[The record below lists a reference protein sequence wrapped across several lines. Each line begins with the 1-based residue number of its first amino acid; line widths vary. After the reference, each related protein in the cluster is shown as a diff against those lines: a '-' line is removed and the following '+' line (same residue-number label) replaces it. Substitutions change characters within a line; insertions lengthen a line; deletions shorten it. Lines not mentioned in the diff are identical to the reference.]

1 MGHQNREAMAHVGVH
16 VELTVRPVT
25 DAEQWKLLI
34 ALDCV
39 GLVQQNW
46 NLARPSKGRPSFS
59 DRSLDEMT

>member
-1 MGHQNREAMAHVGVH
+1 MAAVGVH

-25 DAEQWKLLI
+25 DADQWKLLMT
-34 ALDCV
+34 AFDCG